1 MELEYPKFRNLQI
14 WHYKFWGNWA
24 WDKPSRNTY
33 WLLIENKIIYNILF
47 KNIIFKLKIYI
58 FP

>member
-47 KNIIFKLKIYI
+47 KNTIFKLKI
-58 FP
+58 